1 MTEIERIDQLREEL
15 HRHNYNY
22 YVLNAPEITDQEFDK
37 LMRELQDLEEKHPEH
52 RDENSPSMRVGSDI
66 NKNFTQ
72 VVHKYPMLSLA
83 NTYSETEV
91 TEFYDRVKKSLN
103 EDFEICCEM
112 KYDGTSISLTYEN
125 GKLVRAVTRGDGV
138 QGDDVTGNVKT
149 IRSIPLVLHG
159 KGYPETFEIRGEILM
174 PWVVFEE
181 LNKEREATFR
191 LEEFLKRRYEFRF
204 NTVLDEVEYRQRD
217 SVHFYFKPLDKRTRN
232 SIALCALKEG
242 LQVWDRD
249 IDRFLTSDFV
259 PLYNPVEEYLCD
271 LPRWDGTDRIRALA
285 RLVPCGNPHWE
296 ELFYRWFLGMVA
308 HWRGM
313 DRQHGNSTSPLLV
326 GSQGFRK
333 STYCRN
339 LLPPEL
345 RFGYADSLD
354 FSSKQE
360 AERALD
366 DFSLSTWTNST
377 RLP

>member
-1 MTEIERIDQLREEL
+1 M
-15 HRHNYNY
+15 
-22 YVLNAPEITDQEFDK
+22 
-37 LMRELQDLEEKHPEH
+37 
-52 RDENSPSMRVGSDI
+52 
-66 NKNFTQ
+66 
-72 VVHKYPMLSLA
+72 
-83 NTYSETEV
+83 
-91 TEFYDRVKKSLN
+91 
-103 EDFEICCEM
+103 
-112 KYDGTSISLTYEN
+112 
-125 GKLVRAVTRGDGV
+125 
-138 QGDDVTGNVKT
+138 
-149 IRSIPLVLHG
+149 
-159 KGYPETFEIRGEILM
+159 
-174 PWVVFEE
+174 
-181 LNKEREATFR
+181 
-191 LEEFLKRRYEFRF
+191 
-204 NTVLDEVEYRQRD
+204 
-217 SVHFYFKPLDKRTRN
+217 
-232 SIALCALKEG
+232 KEG

-333 STYCRN
+333 STYCRI

-360 AERALD
+360 AERALGR
-366 DFSLSTWTNST
+366 FSLSTWMNST
-377 RLP
+377 RLR